1 MDPLTYRS
9 AGVDIGAGDEA
20 VRRIKRLAASTQ
32 RPEVLGGIGAFA
44 AFVTIP
50 AGYREPI
57 LVSSTDGVGTKL
69 KVAFAADRHDTI
81 GIDLVAMGV
90 NDLLVHGAEPLYF
103 LDYLAVHRVDPARVE
118 AIVSGI
124 AEGCRRAGCALVG
137 GETAEMTD
145 LYAPGEY
152 DLAGFAVGVAERSG
166 IVTGAA
172 VKAGDRVLGLA
183 SSGLH
188 SNGYTLARK
197 VVFERMGLKPEDTVP
212 GLGRSAADELLEPT
226 RIYVMPVLGLLKSVA
241 VLAMAHVT
249 GGGIS
254 ENLPRVLPEGCQAVI
269 DPRAWPMPSI
279 FRIMQEAGRVEDA
292 EMRRTFNMGLGFLLV
307 VRPGD
312 AARAAQILS
321 AAGERVLDVGG
332 IRAGA
337 RRATDRAHVP
347 RGLYADPD
355 VDLYRAFPGSR
366 AQYPSLAAARLPG
379 TSRPAPGA
387 RARRQGDGRH
397 CALLR
402 RGHGHG
408 PHRSPGSGPGASR

>member
-44 AFVTIP
+44 SFVTIP
-50 AGYREPI
+50 AGYREPV

-69 KVAFAADRHDTI
+69 KVAFVADRHETV

-118 AIVSGI
+118 AIVSGV

-145 LYAPGEY
+145 MYAPDEY

-166 IVTGAA
+166 IVTGAEI
-172 VKAGDRVLGLA
+172 KPGDHVLGLA

-188 SNGYTLARK
+188 SNGFTLVRK
-197 VVFERMGLKPEDTVP
+197 AVFESMGLRPGDMMP
-212 GLGRSAADELLEPT
+212 GLGRSVADELLEPT
-226 RIYVMPVLGLLKSVA
+226 RIYVKPVLGLLKSVP
-241 VLAMAHVT
+241 VLGMAHVT

-254 ENLPRVLPEGCQAVI
+254 ENLPRVLPEGCQAVLE
-269 DPRAWPMPSI
+269 PRAWPVPPI
-279 FRIMQEAGRVEDA
+279 FRIIQEAGRIEDA
-292 EMRRTFNMGLGFLLV
+292 EMRRTFNMGLGYLLV

-312 AARAAQILS
+312 AARAAQVLS
-321 AAGERVLDVGG
+321 ASGERVFDVGE
-332 IRAGA
+332 IRAG
-337 RRATDRAHVP
+337 DRAVV
-347 RGLYADPD
+347 YA
-355 VDLYRAFPGSR
+355 
-366 AQYPSLAAARLPG
+366 
-379 TSRPAPGA
+379 
-387 RARRQGDGRH
+387 
-397 CALLR
+397 
-402 RGHGHG
+402 
-408 PHRSPGSGPGASR
+408 